1 MSNEA
6 LVNASS
12 APVLYIND
20 HVGFGS
26 AAFGVGRV
34 RCQRYDDHTYA
45 EL

>member
-6 LVNASS
+6 LVNVSS

-20 HVGFGS
+20 LLGFGT
-26 AAFGVGRV
+26 AAFGVGRLL
-34 RCQRYDDHTYA
+34 CQRYDDHTYA